1 MATSHISYPWLLM
14 LCNIQLLLMTGHKEE
29 LLGNLENKK
38 KFVSQEEILVIKKD
52 YYIIK
57 GREHYIYTTYSK
69 HSKPKKI
76 TLFFKMEIKEC
87 VVL

>member
-1 MATSHISYPWLLM
+1 MIW
-14 LCNIQLLLMTGHKEE
+14 LLLMTGHREE
-29 LLGNLENKK
+29 LLRKLENKK
-38 KFVSQEEILVIKKD
+38 KFVSREEILVIKKD

-57 GREHYIYTTYSK
+57 GREHYIRVYYSK

-76 TLFFKMEIKEC
+76 TLFFKMC